1 MPEPVSPP
9 SASAPL
15 PPSTTAPAEIVTRP
29 EPGLARGKWEAP
41 KGAFFVVV
49 GLVVLLALGVLAKK
63 AGLVDRLRKKSP

>member
-1 MPEPVSPP
+1 
-9 SASAPL
+9 
-15 PPSTTAPAEIVTRP
+15 VTRP